1 MLEFL
6 LFAWLSAPPLVPQSP
21 EAWRYAVTQGSNLIS
36 AVYEQT
42 PEGLVCQ
49 QTSQLDVIKTLEN
62 VATEKD
68 EHPARIAEELVVY
81 LWNDWTLLHVTG
93 YDIRQVVEDEVF
105 ESIEHKK
112 VVTGFL
118 EQFYQEHHVCLLG
131 ILKVLVYGYEKN
143 YQLLNSKYVRTQE
156 ALGERYEP
164 LALEPKYFPGTGILE
179 PLGLVYAVKL
189 GDFLTMA
196 WLRETALE
204 LITETLQR
212 RAKRSGDP
220 LKVQH
225 PSQQD

>member
-6 LFAWLSAPPLVPQSP
+6 LFAWLSGPPLVPQSP
-21 EAWRYAVTQGSNLIS
+21 EAWRYAVTQGSKLIS
-36 AVYEQT
+36 AVYQQT

-49 QTSQLDVIKTLEN
+49 QTSQLDVINTLEN
-62 VATEKD
+62 VAAEKD
-68 EHPARIAEELVVY
+68 EHPSRIAEELVVY

-93 YDIRQVVEDEVF
+93 YDIRQVVEDDVF

-118 EQFYQEHHVCLLG
+118 EQFYQDHHVCLLG

-143 YQLLNSKYVRTQE
+143 YQLSEGQYVRTQE
-156 ALGERYEP
+156 ALGEGYEP

-196 WLRETALE
+196 WLRETALD
-204 LITETLQR
+204 LIAETLQR
-212 RAKRSGDP
+212 RAKHSGDP
-220 LKVQH
+220 LKVST
-225 PSQQD
+225 P